1 MSRGT
6 CVQNFERLLSM
17 VWAGRVPDTKKRKK
31 THIYLSKNKNT
42 PRLAVIKKHEDT
54 YI

>member
-17 VWAGRVPDTKKRKK
+17 VWAGRVPDRKK
-31 THIYLSKNKNT
+31 HEDTYLSKNKNT
-42 PRLAVIKKHEDT
+42 PKLAVIK
-54 YI
+54 YVL